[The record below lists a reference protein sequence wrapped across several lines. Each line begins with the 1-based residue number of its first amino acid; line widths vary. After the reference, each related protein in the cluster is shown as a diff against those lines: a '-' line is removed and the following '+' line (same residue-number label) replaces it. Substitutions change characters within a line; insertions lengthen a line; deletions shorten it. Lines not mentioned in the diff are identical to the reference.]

1 MTARAVFL
9 VGFMAS
15 GKSSVGRELAQR
27 LGWEFLD
34 LDERIEVREQKTIP
48 EIFRERG
55 EAGFRLAEANALRD
69 LMAESL
75 RGDSVVALGGGAF
88 VQEDNR
94 RMLRQWPSV
103 FLETSASELWQRS
116 LADGTERPLRGNA
129 EEFARLYA
137 ERLPFYREA
146 TVTIVTSGKDLATIC
161 NEIECTLQ
169 GWGKAEAAGS
179 YQVPPI
185 QSRTGESK

>member
-27 LGWEFLD
+27 LGWDFLD

-75 RGDSVVALGGGAF
+75 RGDSVVALSGGAF

-94 RMLRQWPSV
+94 GMLRRWPLGFFGNV
-103 FLETSASELWQRS
+103 RIRA
-116 LADGTERPLRGNA
+116 LAAKLGRWDRKA
-129 EEFARLYA
+129 VARKC
-137 ERLPFYREA
+137 
-146 TVTIVTSGKDLATIC
+146 GGIC
-161 NEIECTLQ
+161 Q
-169 GWGKAEAAGS
+169 A
-179 YQVPPI
+179 V
-185 QSRTGESK
+185 R